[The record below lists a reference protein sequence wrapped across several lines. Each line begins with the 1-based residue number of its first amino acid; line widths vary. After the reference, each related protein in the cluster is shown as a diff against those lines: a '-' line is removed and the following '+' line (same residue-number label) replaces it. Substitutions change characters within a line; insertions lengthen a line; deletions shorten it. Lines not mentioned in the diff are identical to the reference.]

1 MCREEGL
8 GPGAG
13 RRAGGGER
21 AAGPHQ
27 ASLKPGE
34 EATCKRL
41 CFNQAD
47 PRRGWV
53 AREERCLSNTDLGGG
68 DGNRAAFDLGQL
80 LGPVAFSAPCFAIG
94 AGPKPV
100 MRRGSGGRPL
110 VTPPY
115 HPLLSQARLKAPTPK
130 PNPCLPRSVR
140 ATPAACSLGSHNPTS
155 EGTPEFQVS
164 LRQKVVTA

>member
-1 MCREEGL
+1 MCGEEGL

-47 PRRGWV
+47 PRRGWA
-53 AREERCLSNTDLGGG
+53 AREERCLSNTDLGVVMATGLLLTLARSWG
-68 DGNRAAFDLGQL
+68 RWLSPLPALP
-80 LGPVAFSAPCFAIG
+80 LGPVPG
-94 AGPKPV
+94 
-100 MRRGSGGRPL
+100 L
-110 VTPPY
+110 
-115 HPLLSQARLKAPTPK
+115 
-130 PNPCLPRSVR
+130 
-140 ATPAACSLGSHNPTS
+140 
-155 EGTPEFQVS
+155 
-164 LRQKVVTA
+164 